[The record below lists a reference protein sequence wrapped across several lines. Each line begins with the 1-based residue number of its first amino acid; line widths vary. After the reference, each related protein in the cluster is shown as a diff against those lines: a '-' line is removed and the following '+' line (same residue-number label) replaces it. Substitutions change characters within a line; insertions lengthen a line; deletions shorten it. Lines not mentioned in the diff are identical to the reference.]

1 MPVSDHTEPEG
12 GRWRRLV
19 CIGLRLDTRSRLASF
34 FLDEEGNRYGW
45 RKPVLGPAVPG
56 SQYDVAFDAEGAPIL
71 SGEHAPRYLGRL
83 PVEDPRVLE
92 WTAEQRLAE
101 LAAEQEARAR
111 RDAEEDAVSAAC
123 RPLKVLYRQARR
135 ARQRT
140 ALLAV
145 FIEEITR

>member
-1 MPVSDHTEPEG
+1 M
-12 GRWRRLV
+12 
-19 CIGLRLDTRSRLASF
+19 CIGRRLDTRNRLATF
-34 FLDEEGNRYGW
+34 FYDEEGNRYGW
-45 RKPVLGPAVPG
+45 RKPVFGTAVPG

-71 SGEHAPRYLGRL
+71 SGEPAPRYVGRL
-83 PVEDPRVLE
+83 PLEDPHVLP

-111 RDAEEDAVSAAC
+111 RDAADDAIAAAC

>member
-1 MPVSDHTEPEG
+1 M
-12 GRWRRLV
+12 
-19 CIGLRLDTRSRLASF
+19 
-34 FLDEEGNRYGW
+34 
-45 RKPVLGPAVPG
+45 
-56 SQYDVAFDAEGAPIL
+56 
-71 SGEHAPRYLGRL
+71 GRL

-111 RDAEEDAVSAAC
+111 RDAEDDAVSAAC

>member
-12 GRWRRLV
+12 GRRRLV
-19 CIGLRLDTRSRLASF
+19 CIGRRLDTRNRLATF
-34 FLDEEGNRYGW
+34 FHDDEGNRFGW

-56 SQYDVAFDAEGAPIL
+56 SQYDVAFDAGGAPIV
-71 SGEHAPRYLGRL
+71 SGEHGPRYLGRL
-83 PVEDPRVLE
+83 PVDDPRVLE

-111 RDAEEDAVSAAC
+111 RDAGEDAIEAAC
-123 RPLKVLYRQARR
+123 RPLRVLYRQARR
-135 ARQRT
+135 ARQRS

-145 FIEEITR
+145 FLEEITR

>member
-1 MPVSDHTEPEG
+1 MPVSDNAEPEG
-12 GRWRRLV
+12 GRRRLV

-56 SQYDVAFDAEGAPIL
+56 SQYDVAFDPEGAPIL
-71 SGEHAPRYLGRL
+71 SGEHAPRYVGRL

>member
-1 MPVSDHTEPEG
+1 M
-12 GRWRRLV
+12 
-19 CIGLRLDTRSRLASF
+19 
-34 FLDEEGNRYGW
+34 
-45 RKPVLGPAVPG
+45 PG

-71 SGEHAPRYLGRL
+71 TGEHAPRYVGRL

-145 FIEEITR
+145 FVEEITR

>member
-1 MPVSDHTEPEG
+1 
-12 GRWRRLV
+12 V
-19 CIGLRLDTRSRLASF
+19 CIGLRLDTRNRLASF
-34 FLDEEGNRYGW
+34 FLDEEGTRYGW
-45 RKPVLGPAVPG
+45 RKPVLGPAGPG

-71 SGEHAPRYLGRL
+71 TGEDGPRYVGRL
-83 PVEDPRVLE
+83 PVDDPRVLE

-111 RDAEEDAVSAAC
+111 RDTEEDAIGAAC
-123 RPLKVLYRQARR
+123 RPLRVLYRQARL